1 MEYME
6 KQDFIKPRTFDDF
19 LHEQLQNPEFAAEY
33 LNTFLEDGTSE
44 EIADAMTAILIART
58 HSTSKNSFESVV
70 KQMQE
75 FMHSAGLRWSAQP
88 SEQESF
94 LPA

>member
-1 MEYME
+1 MENKNVMT
-6 KQDFIKPRTFDDF
+6 PRTLDDF
-19 LHEQLQNPEFAAEY
+19 LRDRLQNPQFAAEY

-58 HSTSKNSFESVV
+58 HSTSKSSFEPVV

-75 FMHSAGLRWSAQP
+75 FMQSAGLRWSAQP
-88 SEQESF
+88 SVQESF

>member
-1 MEYME
+1 MNNIPF
-6 KQDFIKPRTFDDF
+6 DTF
-19 LHEQLQNPEFAAEY
+19 LKEQLQNPEFAAEY
-33 LNTFLEDGTSE
+33 LNSVLDDGTPE
-44 EIADAMTAILIART
+44 DIAEAMTAILLART
-58 HSTSKNSFESVV
+58 NSNAKSSFEPVV